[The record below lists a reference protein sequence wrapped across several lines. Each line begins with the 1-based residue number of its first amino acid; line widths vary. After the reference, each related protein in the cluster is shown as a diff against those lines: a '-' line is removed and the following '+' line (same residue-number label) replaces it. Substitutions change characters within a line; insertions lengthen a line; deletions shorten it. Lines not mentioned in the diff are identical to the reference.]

1 MTLRDSVELLNS
13 SSWLPNSSFWFCN
26 NKQSFD
32 RNKYMFGQYARRN
45 SFILQPIHGF
55 TRAPTL
61 IMKINRK
68 VNRVIGGLSLLI
80 ARMNSSP
87 RYREAIGHT
96 CCQGKWPRHFSV
108 NTHGDRAAMPQDEPL
123 QSAGLEIWIYRKDFW
138 TNISWGCG

>member
-1 MTLRDSVELLNS
+1 
-13 SSWLPNSSFWFCN
+13 
-26 NKQSFD
+26 
-32 RNKYMFGQYARRN
+32 MFRHYARRN

-68 VNRVIGGLSLLI
+68 VNRVIRGLSLLI

-87 RYREAIGHT
+87 RYCEAIGHT

-123 QSAGLEIWIYRKDFW
+123 
-138 TNISWGCG
+138 